1 MSKLEIGAI
10 AAAIALALSAGAL
23 AAQGMSETQYKAGK
37 NRIEAKY
44 KSAKAACDSLSANA
58 KDVCMAE
65 AKGAQKVARAE
76 LDASNRPSSKAR
88 NAVSVA
94 KADAD
99 YAVAREKCDDKAGD
113 DKSACLSEA
122 KAVQARARAD
132 AKASLR
138 TSGAYQ
144 PATKKSAASTAKK
157 ESVGEYVDDS
167 VITTKVKAAVL
178 EDASLNSSEINV
190 ETSKGRVQLSGFVSS
205 RADINT
211 AVKIA
216 KGVKGVKSVK
226 NDMIVKGTQ

>member
-37 NRIEAKY
+37 DRIEARY

-76 LDASNRPSSKAR
+76 LDASNK
-88 NAVSVA
+88 
-94 KADAD
+94 
-99 YAVAREKCDDKAGD
+99 
-113 DKSACLSEA
+113 
-122 KAVQARARAD
+122 
-132 AKASLR
+132 
-138 TSGAYQ
+138 
-144 PATKKSAASTAKK
+144 PATKKSATSTAKK

-178 EDASLNSSEINV
+178 QDASLDSAEINV

-226 NDMIVKGTQ
+226 NDMILKGTK